1 MTNLLAQSEGLL
13 DACGVEASY
22 ICEQVFEWTNNELL
36 ATGADWLLDRPI
48 RILLIVILAW
58 TASKVLQRAV
68 LKFAQTIAN
77 SPTDPR
83 LQTLRERGPGKLLM
97 EERELKRA
105 SARAETIGL
114 VLRSLGVAGVWMVAA
129 FMILGQL
136 DIDLAPLIAGAG
148 IGGLALGFG
157 AQSIVKDFLSGL
169 FMLIED
175 QYGVGDIVDVG
186 SASGTVE
193 KVSLRSTT
201 IRDVKGTVWHVPNG
215 AISRVGNSSQL
226 WSRALLDVEVA
237 YDTDLDLARDV
248 IQQVGDTLWEDPE
261 WGGDELME
269 RPEIWGV
276 QDLGASAVA
285 LRLVV
290 KTEPSKQWAVE
301 RELRMRLKVAF
312 DKAGIE
318 IPFPQQTVWH
328 RNVEAVGHESKAAKP
343 AGKTESSDEPESG
356 QPESPEPGQPE
367 SGQPESGKK
376 PKVGSDSQS

>member
-13 DACGVEASY
+13 DACGDQGSY
-22 ICEQVFEWTNNELL
+22 ICEQVYEWTNNKLL
-36 ATGADWLLDRPI
+36 STGADWLLDRPI

-58 TASKVLQRAV
+58 TASKILQRSV

-105 SARAETIGL
+105 AARAETIGL
-114 VLRSLGVAGVWMVAA
+114 VLRSLGVAGIWMVAL

-169 FMLIED
+169 FLLIED

-215 AISRVGNSSQL
+215 VISRVGNSSQL

-248 IQQVGDTLWEDPE
+248 IQQVGDSLWEDPE

-328 RNVEAVGHESKAAKP
+328 RNVDAVGHEAKAKP
-343 AGKTESSDEPESG
+343 AGQTESEDKPEPED
-356 QPESPEPGQPE
+356 ESKSEMK
-367 SGQPESGKK
+367 S
-376 PKVGSDSQS
+376 KVGADSESQSES

>member
-1 MTNLLAQSEGLL
+1 MTFLLAQADGLVE
-13 DACGVEASY
+13 ACGVSGSY
-22 ICEQVFEWTNNELL
+22 ICERVYGWTNNALL

-48 RILLIVILAW
+48 RILLIVVLAW
-58 TASKVLQRAV
+58 VVSKLLQKSI

-83 LQTLRERGPGKLLM
+83 LKTLRERGPGKLLM

-105 SARAETIGL
+105 AARAETIGL
-114 VLRSLGVAGVWMVAA
+114 VLRSLGVAAVWLVAV

-186 SASGTVE
+186 SAVGTVE

-201 IRDVKGTVWHVPNG
+201 IRDVKGTVWHIPNG
-215 AISRVGNSSQL
+215 VISRVGNSSQL

-237 YDTDLDLARDV
+237 YDTDLELAREV
-248 IQQVGDTLWEDPE
+248 IQRVGDSLWEDPE

-269 RPEIWGV
+269 RPEVWGV
-276 QDLGASAVA
+276 QELGASAVA

-301 RELRMRLKVAF
+301 RELRKRLKMAF
-312 DKAGIE
+312 DEEGIE

-328 RNVEAVGHESKAAKP
+328 RNVESVAHVKEAKP
-343 AGKTESSDEPESG
+343 LPTSEETTEPPKDKSKQFNGDESG
-356 QPESPEPGQPE
+356 
-367 SGQPESGKK
+367 
-376 PKVGSDSQS
+376 

>member
-1 MTNLLAQSEGLL
+1 MTNLLAQTENLL
-13 DACGVEASY
+13 DVCGAEGSY
-22 ICEQVFEWTNNELL
+22 ICEKVYEWTDNELL
-36 ATGADWLLDRPI
+36 AIGANWLLDRPI
-48 RILLIVILAW
+48 RILLIALLAW
-58 TASKVLQRAV
+58 IVSRIVQRSI
-68 LKFAQTIAN
+68 LKFAQSIAN
-77 SPTDPR
+77 SPADPR

-97 EERELKRA
+97 EQRELKRA

-114 VLRSLGVAGVWMVAA
+114 VLRSVGVAAIWMVAL

-186 SASGTVE
+186 GASGTVE

-237 YDTDLDLARDV
+237 YDTDLDLAREV
-248 IQQVGDTLWEDPE
+248 IQRVGDELWEDDE

-269 RPEIWGV
+269 RPEVWGV
-276 QDLGASAVA
+276 QALGSSAVA

-301 RELRMRLKVAF
+301 RELRLRLKVAL
-312 DKAGIE
+312 DEAGIE

-328 RNVEAVGHESKAAKP
+328 RNVESVAHKTVESVAHKTIEAKGESNP
-343 AGKTESSDEPESG
+343 RTESDDAPES
-356 QPESPEPGQPE
+356 E
-367 SGQPESGKK
+367 SGAEE
-376 PKVGSDSQS
+376 

>member
-1 MTNLLAQSEGLL
+1 MTNLLAQTEGLL
-13 DACGVEASY
+13 DACGTEGSY
-22 ICEQVFEWTNNELL
+22 ICEQVYEWTDNELL
-36 ATGADWLLDRPI
+36 ATGAEWLLNRPI

-58 TASKVLQRAV
+58 IVSKILQKSV

-83 LQTLRERGPGKLLM
+83 LQSLRERGPGKLLM

-114 VLRSLGVAGVWMVAA
+114 VLRSIGVAAVWMVAV

-186 SASGTVE
+186 SATGTVE

-215 AISRVGNSSQL
+215 VISRVGNSSQL

-237 YDTDLDLARDV
+237 YDTDLELAREV
-248 IQQVGDTLWEDPE
+248 IQRVGDTLWEDPE

-269 RPEIWGV
+269 RPEVWGV

-301 RELRMRLKVAF
+301 RELRKRLKFAF
-312 DKAGIE
+312 DEEGIE

-328 RNVEAVGHESKAAKP
+328 RNVEAVGHKETGAAIAAKSQDTT
-343 AGKTESSDEPESG
+343 ASEKKTE
-356 QPESPEPGQPE
+356 
-367 SGQPESGKK
+367 
-376 PKVGSDSQS
+376 

>member
-1 MTNLLAQSEGLL
+1 MTNLLAQTEGLL
-13 DACGVEASY
+13 DACGAEGSY
-22 ICEQVFEWTNNELL
+22 ICETVYEWTDNELL

-58 TASKVLQRAV
+58 IASKLLQKSV
-68 LKFAQTIAN
+68 LKFAQAIAN

-83 LQTLRERGPGKLLM
+83 MQTLRERGPGKLLM
-97 EERELKRA
+97 EEKELKRA

-114 VLRSLGVAGVWMVAA
+114 VLRSIGVAAVWMVAL

-237 YDTDLDLARDV
+237 YDTDLDLAREV
-248 IQQVGDTLWEDPE
+248 IQRVGDGLWGDPE

-269 RPEIWGV
+269 RPEVWGV
-276 QDLGASAVA
+276 QELGASAVA

-312 DKAGIE
+312 DEAGIE

-328 RNVEAVGHESKAAKP
+328 RNVDAVGHEAKQIKAAHK
-343 AGKTESSDEPESG
+343 AESADEPESEKPASEKKAQVG
-356 QPESPEPGQPE
+356 LDSESQDDG
-367 SGQPESGKK
+367 
-376 PKVGSDSQS
+376 

>member
-1 MTNLLAQSEGLL
+1 MTNLLAQTEGLL
-13 DACGVEASY
+13 DACGADGSY
-22 ICEQVFEWTNNELL
+22 ICEAVFELTNNELL

-48 RILLIVILAW
+48 RILLIVVLAW
-58 TASKVLQRAV
+58 VVSKLVQKSI
-68 LKFAQTIAN
+68 LKFARTIAN
-77 SPTDPR
+77 SPADPR
-83 LQTLRERGPGKLLM
+83 LQSLRERGPGKLLM

-114 VLRSLGVAGVWMVAA
+114 VLRSIGVAAIWIVAL

-215 AISRVGNSSQL
+215 TIARVGNSSQL

-237 YDTDLDLARDV
+237 YDTDLVMAREV
-248 IQQVGDTLWEDPE
+248 IQRVGDELWADPE

-269 RPEIWGV
+269 RPEVWGV

-301 RELRMRLKVAF
+301 RELRMRLKVAL
-312 DKAGIE
+312 DEAGIE

-328 RNVEAVGHESKAAKP
+328 RNVDAVGEAKQIKP
-343 AGKTESSDEPESG
+343 AGKSDSV
-356 QPESPEPGQPE
+356 ESPVSEKKDDVGADPEPQG
-367 SGQPESGKK
+367 
-376 PKVGSDSQS
+376 DD

>member
-1 MTNLLAQSEGLL
+1 MTNLLAQTGDLL
-13 DACGVEASY
+13 DACGAESSY
-22 ICEQVFEWTNNELL
+22 ICEKVYEWTNNELL

-58 TASKVLQRAV
+58 IASKLLQKSV

-83 LQTLRERGPGKLLM
+83 LQSLRERGPGKLLM

-114 VLRSLGVAGVWMVAA
+114 VLRSIGVAAVWMVAL

-215 AISRVGNSSQL
+215 TISRVGNSSQL

-248 IQQVGDTLWEDPE
+248 IQRVGDSLWEDPE

-328 RNVEAVGHESKAAKP
+328 RNVDAVSHEAKQIKPSDKSESEDK
-343 AGKTESSDEPESG
+343 PES
-356 QPESPEPGQPE
+356 E
-367 SGQPESGKK
+367 KK
-376 PKVGSDSQS
+376 ARVGSDSESGADS